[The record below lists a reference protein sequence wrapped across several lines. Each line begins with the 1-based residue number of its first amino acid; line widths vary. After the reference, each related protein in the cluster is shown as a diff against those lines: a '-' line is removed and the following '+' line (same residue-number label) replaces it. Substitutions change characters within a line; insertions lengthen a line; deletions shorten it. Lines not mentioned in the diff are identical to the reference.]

1 MLAKLLSE
9 NSGKYIVL
17 VMTNYAKLSWHND
30 LSNPTEEYLQKKNI
44 CSYPET
50 VLRNRQMF

>member
-17 VMTNYAKLSWHND
+17 VMTNHAKLSWHN
-30 LSNPTEEYLQKKNI
+30 LSNPTKEYLQKKNI
-44 CSYPET
+44 FSYPET
-50 VLRNRQMF
+50 VLRNRQMS